1 MPVYTAPIDN
11 FRFVLNDVLNAGDV
25 FAKLGLS
32 DATPDVLDAVL
43 EEAGRFCENELLPLN
58 LPGDIEGCIFENGIV
73 RTPKGFKA
81 AYDKFRA
88 GGWVGLIAD
97 PEYGGQGLPHTMS
110 SALDEMVSSANTA
123 FGMYPGLSAGAYRAI
138 AQHGSDEQ
146 KTLYLPKLTDGI
158 WSGTMCLTEPQ
169 CGTDLGLIRTRA
181 IPTGDGAYRITGT
194 KIFISAGEHDL
205 TENIIHLVLAKLPDA
220 PPGTR
225 GISLFIVPKFLPK
238 EENGE
243 IVAGA
248 RNGIFCGAIEH
259 KMGIKASSTCVMN
272 LDDATGWLVGEPNK
286 GMRAM
291 FTMMNAARLGVAIQG
306 LGLAEIAYQNAVSYA
321 KDRLQGRA
329 LGGVV
334 DTAKAADPIIVH
346 PDVRK
351 NLLTMKAFV
360 EGARALGL
368 WVSLQLDIEEHAT
381 DPGEKEA
388 ASDLL
393 ALMTPILKAY
403 FTDAGFEATN
413 IAIQVWG
420 GHGYVR
426 DNGME
431 QFARD
436 ARITQIY
443 EGANGIQALDLVGRK
458 LPANMGRSLR
468 RFFHPVAAFIAENQG
483 GADIGDLVEPFA
495 KAFGKLQQATG
506 FIAQKGLANPDEAA
520 AASTSYLRLFALV
533 AIGFMWL
540 RMAKVAKANLTAGAG
555 PESFYS
561 SKVKTA
567 RFFMTKILP
576 EAEQH
581 FRAIMAGAKPLMDF
595 GLDEF

>member
-334 DTAKAADPIIVH
+334 NTAKAADPIIVH

-540 RMAKVAKANLTAGAG
+540 RMAKAAKANLTAGEG